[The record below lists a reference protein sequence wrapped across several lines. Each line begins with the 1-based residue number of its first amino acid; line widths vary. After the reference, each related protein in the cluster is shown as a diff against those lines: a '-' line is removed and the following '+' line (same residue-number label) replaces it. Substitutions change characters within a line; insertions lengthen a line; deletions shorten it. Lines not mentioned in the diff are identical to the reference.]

1 MLQVVVFMET
11 RYIHKTLLAVFAS
24 DVKAPVQVQGCV
36 FCVDMSLDLCIGW
49 NRYIAR
55 HTDVLAF
62 FFRSQIPHALC
73 VSGFHVLFTFLRTHA
88 RACKLTGPLSGSGRK
103 AGSSG
108 SGSSGIWLNNFNV
121 IHAVVV
127 LTVKILVVLK
137 KLLLRSKLH
146 AVAEAA
152 EIGSFYEPIMLI
164 HTVSPYGGL
173 FEELLRT
180 VSADE
185 SLKAVTTNI
194 AAVFADGNLRVK
206 DILAH
211 PAHPRLLYF

>member
-73 VSGFHVLFTFLRTHA
+73 VSGFHVLFTFFRTHA
-88 RACKLTGPLSGSGRK
+88 RACKLTGPLSGSG
-103 AGSSG
+103 SI
-108 SGSSGIWLNNFNV
+108 SGIWLNNFNL

-152 EIGSFYEPIMLI
+152 EIGSFYKPIMLI

-173 FEELLRT
+173 FEELLWT

-194 AAVFADGNLRVK
+194 AAVFTDGSLRVK